1 MDITKVL
8 AAFKNVV
15 QTSPLTWKA
24 SCPAH
29 KDDRPSLSITLQ
41 HNRILLHCH
50 AGCLFKEV
58 TARAGLKNADL
69 RVGKQ
74 STANAIIATYDYYDE
89 KGRLLYQVCRTTDKG
104 FFQRHLGPDHEWIHN
119 LKGIDR
125 VLYRLP
131 ELVAAKGARVVF
143 VVEGEKDVDRLHA
156 LGFLATCNSG
166 GAGKWHSYYNEYLK
180 GRHAVVIAD
189 NDAPGRKH
197 AETISK
203 ALQGT
208 AATVRVLQ
216 LPGLKEH
223 GDVSDWLSS
232 GKTVED
238 LRSLV
243 SKTPTVGEQPSATP
257 SAISATDLVGLDL
270 PPVNFIVPNLIPEG
284 LTLFAGR
291 PKVGK
296 SWLCLD
302 LAIAVAAGGYVLGA
316 IEVAPHEV
324 LYLALEDNLRR
335 LQSRLKTL
343 LGIDP
348 PPLGL
353 SFNLEWPRLDVSS
366 GGLLRLNA
374 WVRAHPACR
383 LIIIDT
389 LARVKPTADRNSQ
402 VYDADTHALAGLQNL
417 AGQNGLAIIIVH
429 HTRKADADNPLDAV
443 SGTLALT
450 GVADTTLILKRA
462 STRAKG
468 ELFVT
473 GRDVNEQNL
482 ALSWGEEHPTWT
494 ILGDAEEYAIS
505 EQHQQVLQLLD
516 EAEGPMTPSGIAEV
530 LELKSNV
537 VHKLLSRMMHKGEI
551 KKIDRGKYVRQS
563 KSNTAE
569 TPKREPT
576 FFDAEDEN

>member
-1 MDITKVL
+1 MNITEVL
-8 AAFKNVV
+8 SAFKNVV

-29 KDDRPSLSITLQ
+29 KDAKPSLSITLQ

-50 AGCLFKEV
+50 AGCSFEEV
-58 TARAGLKNADL
+58 VACAGLKPADL
-69 RVGKQ
+69 RAGKQ
-74 STANAIIATYDYYDE
+74 STANVIIATYDYFDE
-89 KGRLLYQVCRTTDKG
+89 KGKLLYQVCRTSEKG
-104 FFQRHLGPDHEWIHN
+104 FFQRHLGPDRSWVHN

-131 ELVAAKGARVVF
+131 ELAAAKGARVVF
-143 VVEGEKDVDRLHA
+143 IVEGEKDVDRL
-156 LGFLATCNSG
+156 LSSGFLATCNSG
-166 GAGKWHSYYNEYLK
+166 GAGKWHSYYNEYLA
-180 GRHAVVIAD
+180 GRHAVVVPD
-189 NDAPGRKH
+189 NDEPGRKH
-197 AETISK
+197 AETIVD
-203 ALQGT
+203 ALRGT
-208 AATVRVLQ
+208 AATVRLLE

-223 GDVSDWLSS
+223 GDISDWFSS
-232 GKTVED
+232 GRTPED
-238 LRSLV
+238 LRQLV
-243 SKTPTVGEQPSATP
+243 AKTPTVGELPQTSP
-257 SAISATDLVGLDL
+257 SAITATDLVRLEL
-270 PPVNFIVPNLIPEG
+270 PPVNFIVPGLIPEG

-291 PKVGK
+291 PKAGK

-302 LAIAVAAGGYVLGA
+302 LAIAVAAGGYVLGS

-348 PPLGL
+348 PPTGL
-353 SFNLEWPRLDVSS
+353 SFNLQWPRLDVDS
-366 GGLLRLNA
+366 GGLLQLNS

-389 LARVKPTADRNSQ
+389 LARVKPTADRNTQ
-402 VYDADTHALAGLQNL
+402 VYDADTKALAGLQNL
-417 AGQNGLAIIIVH
+417 AGQNGLAIILVH

-468 ELFVT
+468 ELFIT

-482 ALSWGEEHPTWT
+482 ALSWGEDHPTW
-494 ILGDAEEYAIS
+494 ILLGDAEEYAIS
-505 EQHQQVLQLLD
+505 EQHQLVLQLLD
-516 EAEGPMTPSGIAEV
+516 ESDDPLTPSGIAET
-530 LELKSNV
+530 LELKANV
-537 VHKLLSRMMHKGEI
+537 VNKLLSRMMKKAEI
-551 KKIDRGKYVRQS
+551 KRVDRGKYISQS
-563 KSNTAE
+563 KSNSAE
-569 TPKREPT
+569 TPKRELT
-576 FFDAEDEN
+576 FFGDETEN